1 MYSQERTSRIEL
13 ERQKDE
19 WVHFTSAIA
28 HELKTPLTS
37 IIAGAELLSE
47 ELQGAVPEPQQ
58 KLVQNIV
65 RSAHSLE
72 TNLDELL
79 DITKIRSLV
88 EVQLSPLNI
97 RGLIEQVREYLK
109 PVAERKEQSL
119 VVDLPDF
126 LPSVNADARRLEQV
140 LRNLVMNAIK
150 FTPSS
155 GLITLRASKQEGS
168 LVVAVQDS
176 GIGIA
181 KEKQAALFEPYY
193 RAEADRELFPG
204 IGLGLALSK
213 QIVELHGGK
222 IWVDSQ
228 PGKGSTFAFSL
239 PL

>member
-1 MYSQERTSRIEL
+1 
-13 ERQKDE
+13 
-19 WVHFTSAIA
+19 VHFTSAIA

-37 IIAGAELLSE
+37 IIVGAELLSE
-47 ELQGAVPEPQQ
+47 ELQGGVPEPQQ
-58 KLVQNIV
+58 RLAENIV

-79 DITKIRSLV
+79 DITKMRSLV

-97 RGLIEQVREYLK
+97 RGLIEQVTEYLK
-109 PVAERKEQSL
+109 PIAERKEQSL
-119 VVDLPDF
+119 IVDLPHF

-140 LRNLVMNAIK
+140 LRNLLMNAVK
-150 FTPSS
+150 FTPP
-155 GLITLRASKQEGS
+155 GGRINLRASKQGGS
-168 LVVAVQDS
+168 LVVEIQDS

-181 KEKQAALFEPYY
+181 KETQAGLFEPYY
-193 RAEADRELFPG
+193 RGEADRELFPG
-204 IGLGLALSK
+204 VGLGLALSK